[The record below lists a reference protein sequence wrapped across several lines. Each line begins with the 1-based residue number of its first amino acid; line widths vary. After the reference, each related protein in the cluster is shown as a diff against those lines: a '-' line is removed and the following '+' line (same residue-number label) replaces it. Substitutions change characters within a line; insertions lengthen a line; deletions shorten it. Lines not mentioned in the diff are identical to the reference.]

1 MYFDDISA
9 FYKSSQI
16 ELVQTVSSTVSLMSV
31 RKGARLFK
39 FLREHYIHRDHRH
52 ICTSPMS
59 HRRKYSTRKALFL
72 LDYLQIVI
80 MASSLEDVSQAFSRQ
95 AARLPD
101 FLFQQR
107 YPRGS
112 NNSINAPNE
121 EGSFLARL
129 GFVSIIV
136 YHAFLIVTRTRNL
149 SHRDGAVK
157 PGRFRFL
164 DRR

>member
-1 MYFDDISA
+1 
-9 FYKSSQI
+9 
-16 ELVQTVSSTVSLMSV
+16 
-31 RKGARLFK
+31 
-39 FLREHYIHRDHRH
+39 
-52 ICTSPMS
+52 MS

-164 DRR
+164 DRRWRVLKLLMPSIRPVFWSSMSTHHSFNLSRDVTLNTTPNSILFSQRCDA